1 MQNDDRKF
9 DDLLLALSLQKSIG
23 ELASEVQSEEVRRGI
38 ESAVQKGSY
47 LGRGHPYGYRIVRKA
62 DGKGK
67 SKRILEIVPAEAE
80 VVHVIFV
87 MRDNGTLEAEI
98 ATWLI
103 EKNIPAPQGGRWT
116 RKTVDVILDDSTY
129 CGIYTM
135 HRKDPERRTRFL
147 DVTPVIVS
155 KTLFYRVRGKRDAA

>member
-1 MQNDDRKF
+1 MQNDEEF
-9 DDLLLALSLQKSIG
+9 DNLLVALSLQKT
-23 ELASEVQSEEVRRGI
+23 LNDFWSEVQSEEVRRGI
-38 ESAVQKGSY
+38 ESAVQQGSY
-47 LGRGHPYGYRIVRKA
+47 LGKTVRYGYRIVWKD
-62 DGKGK
+62 DGRGK
-67 SKRILEIVPAEAE
+67 PKRTLEIVPAEAE

-116 RKTVDVILDDSTY
+116 RKTVGVILDDSTY